1 MDELFQLQSGFDNS
15 NSKGNKNKFDLKMF
29 RVTEVQVISIRLY
42 NINIQYI
49 LILYTYILSLISTM
63 QLNTIWS

>member
-1 MDELFQLQSGFDNS
+1 MNYFQLQSSLDNS
-15 NSKGNKNKFDLKMF
+15 NPKGNKNKFDLKMF

-49 LILYTYILSLISTM
+49 PTYYHL
-63 QLNTIWS
+63 